1 MRSTAATAARH
12 VAQHTTARR
21 AQQAAQQAAQDAK
34 TEQEGMLRAPTPE
47 ELEAAARVKTAEGNT
62 AEAEELMKAAEEA
75 RQKLGQQAVD
85 AEPEEGL
92 LRAATP
98 EELAKAASGDKQ
110 IAPVTPEQ
118 QQAAQKAAEK
128 VAAAQAIEEQE
139 QEQQRQQQQKQQQQ
153 AAQAEATKQQ
163 QADTA
168 FAAALTPSDDKP
180 EMAFGEFMKAQKK
193 KEKLEY
199 DPNDGVIVNE
209 PKGHKEKE
217 DLATKVAEMNKAAE
231 ERHKADQD
239 DELETGQLRA
249 ATQSEAEH
257 AAKTGEGGQT
267 QQQDDGDDTV
277 PDRIKSMEAGIDKSM
292 KSGSSNS
299 DRAAAD
305 GSENPDADARA
316 ARQPK
321 INPVDLPGPEGQAAR
336 AAEEAGMISASREE
350 VQLMREHAPPS

>member
-1 MRSTAATAARH
+1 
-12 VAQHTTARR
+12 
-21 AQQAAQQAAQDAK
+21 
-34 TEQEGMLRAPTPE
+34 MLRAPTPE

-110 IAPVTPEQ
+110 VAPVTPEQ
-118 QQAAQKAAEK
+118 QQAAQKDAEK

-139 QEQQRQQQQKQQQQ
+139 QQQKQQQ

-193 KEKLEY
+193 KQKLEY
-199 DPNDGVIVNE
+199 DPNDGVIANE

-316 ARQPK
+316 ARQLK

-350 VQLMREHAPPS
+350 VQLLREHAPPS

>member
-1 MRSTAATAARH
+1 
-12 VAQHTTARR
+12 
-21 AQQAAQQAAQDAK
+21 
-34 TEQEGMLRAPTPE
+34 MLRAPTPE

-110 IAPVTPEQ
+110 VAPVTPEQ

-128 VAAAQAIEEQE
+128 VAAAQAIEEQ
-139 QEQQRQQQQKQQQQ
+139 QQQQKQQQ

-193 KEKLEY
+193 KQKLEY
-199 DPNDGVIVNE
+199 DPNDGVIANE

-231 ERHKADQD
+231 ER
-239 DELETGQLRA
+239 R
-249 ATQSEAEH
+249 
-257 AAKTGEGGQT
+257 
-267 QQQDDGDDTV
+267 
-277 PDRIKSMEAGIDKSM
+277 
-292 KSGSSNS
+292 
-299 DRAAAD
+299 
-305 GSENPDADARA
+305 
-316 ARQPK
+316 
-321 INPVDLPGPEGQAAR
+321 
-336 AAEEAGMISASREE
+336 
-350 VQLMREHAPPS
+350 